1 MRGRGARAGPSR
13 RGPPTC
19 GGCDGGRPLSRLTA
33 VAIYADQQHGMI
45 AARGSHGALQAPHPG
60 KARTFTG
67 FAAKRLQSRNYGH
80 FYAAVR
86 LKISCTGARFG
97 SFAAVPP
104 RMEWAADEMKTLRSE
119 LDERLDDLV
128 EAVGQTVGQRIDL
141 LEEET
146 RGLREELRSELDGV
160 RRSIRLLS
168 IAVILALV
176 GVLTT
181 LLLELL

>member
-1 MRGRGARAGPSR
+1 M
-13 RGPPTC
+13 
-19 GGCDGGRPLSRLTA
+19 
-33 VAIYADQQHGMI
+33 
-45 AARGSHGALQAPHPG
+45 
-60 KARTFTG
+60 
-67 FAAKRLQSRNYGH
+67 QSR
-80 FYAAVR
+80 
-86 LKISCTGARFG
+86 T
-97 SFAAVPP
+97 
-104 RMEWAADEMKTLRSE
+104 EWAADEMKTLRSE